1 MTAPLVR
8 IDVDDAAVRAA
19 LARLVALAQ
28 DLTPVM
34 TTIAGIMHDAVAEN
48 FAQQGRPRWPNLAPS
63 TLRRRR
69 DRGKDAQ
76 ILQDSGRLAG
86 SIQLDFGPDF
96 AQVGTNVEYARIQHF
111 GGTIERTPHSVRVR
125 HRTDA
130 KGNLLRQGKNGRLL
144 IFARDDHKRAR
155 TSWHEVKAYRI
166 TIPPRPFLA
175 LTAEDWEKVRAAPA
189 AVLERAW
196 RG

>member
-1 MTAPLVR
+1 MTEPLVR

-19 LARLVALAQ
+19 LARLVALGR

-34 TTIAGIMHDAVAEN
+34 QTIAGVMHDAVDEN
-48 FAQQGRPRWPNLAPS
+48 FAQQGRPRWPDLRPS

-69 DRGKDAQ
+69 DRGKDAK
-76 ILQDSGRLAG
+76 ILVDSTRLVN
-86 SIQLDFGPDF
+86 SIKRTYGPDF

-111 GGTIERTPHSVRVR
+111 GGTIERAPYSTRVR

-130 KGNLLRQGKNGRLL
+130 KGNLLKQGKHGRLL
-144 IFARDDHKRAR
+144 IFARDQHKRAR

-166 TIPPRPFLA
+166 TIPPRPFLV
-175 LTAEDWEKVRAAPA
+175 LTAADWEKVRAAPA
-189 AVLERAW
+189 AALARAW